1 MANMIMFSI
10 CRYQLSNDDGNKG
23 QQETNSQKVRLECA
37 LHFFYLWG
45 SLIEEMVMMIMTKSN
60 KQIISAQS
68 RNNKETPILVII
80 PIGAPG

>member
-1 MANMIMFSI
+1 MMMVIKDN
-10 CRYQLSNDDGNKG
+10 RKQT
-23 QQETNSQKVRLECA
+23 EKVRLEYT

-45 SLIEEMVMMIMTKSN
+45 SLIEEMVVMIMTKSN

-68 RNNKETPILVII
+68 RNNKQTPLLVII